1 MKPYNIHKL
10 LLLTVLGGLAFIHAL
25 SQQNLRK
32 KADSILALPMED
44 TGKIDLLLRASQKVN
59 LVDSVE
65 SVQLALNATDLAE
78 QVQNK
83 RWMASCY
90 YQLGSIYFV
99 HGDYKKGAA
108 LYDKTVDL
116 IKDAYPDILI
126 RVYKG
131 YAWAYNKQGL
141 FAQSVTYYQK
151 ALSAAQQSGNKN
163 SETGILNSM
172 GELFFF
178 NKQYPDAVRYHQT
191 ALTIA
196 NEAAN
201 KLGMLSPLDGLV
213 KDYLEMYKKIEQRP
227 IYIDSALFYADREYE
242 LLQTRLDLKGNMQF
256 EPFLYQNQ
264 AELFYLKNDFPTAI
278 GKAMLSIQKARLLAD
293 TSIIFC
299 KSYLLLS
306 KILYRQ
312 NKYVDAEQYRQLAL
326 GILAHS
332 EDQVLLNES
341 YEEMISM
348 MRKKKDTMQAFL
360 LQSKLLAIRENLF
373 TLEKAKAINRL
384 QIQYET
390 AQKEFTIKELK
401 RTNVFILICSLA
413 GLGISVLL
421 ARSYRLR
428 KKLLLQRQQLLEEEN
443 QKINLEKLVQ
453 EEFNQKLL
461 LSQQLEKEESLRRQ
475 EAYENSMKL
484 NKLKQEQLQHD
495 IDFKYRE
502 LTSQMVQLENKNDI
516 LLQIKS
522 DIQKVSEKNNDAKE
536 GTIRTILKLIDQ
548 NLTPDE
554 DFDNFRKHFENVHP
568 DFFTKLID
576 KSGGQLSQL
585 DLKHCA
591 YIKMNFGT
599 KEIAN
604 MMNVEPKS
612 IRMTRY
618 RLKQK
623 FNLERELDLANF
635 INAL

>member
-1 MKPYNIHKL
+1 MKPYNIYKL
-10 LLLTVLGGLAFIHAL
+10 LLVTVLGGLVFIHAL
-25 SQQNLRK
+25 SQQNPQK
-32 KADSILALPMED
+32 KADSILALPIED
-44 TGKIDLLLRASQKVN
+44 TGKIDILLSASQKLN
-59 LVDSVE
+59 LIDSVQ
-65 SVQLALNATDLAE
+65 SVLLALNATDLAGRIR
-78 QVQNK
+78 NK
-83 RWMASCY
+83 RWIASCY

-99 HGDYKKGAA
+99 HGDYKKGAVY
-108 LYDKTVDL
+108 YDKTIDI

-151 ALSAAQQSGNKN
+151 ALATAKQSGNKN

-178 NKQYPDAVRYHQT
+178 NKQYPDAIHYHQK
-191 ALTIA
+191 ALAIA
-196 NEAAN
+196 EEAAN
-201 KLGMLSPLDGLV
+201 NLGMLSPLDGLV

-227 IYIDSALFYADREYE
+227 VYIDSALFYTDKEYK
-242 LLQTRLDLKGNMQF
+242 LLQTTLDLKGNIQF

-264 AELFYLKNDFPTAI
+264 AELFYLKNDFTTAI
-278 GKAMLSIQKARLLAD
+278 EKARLSIEKARPLAD

-306 KILYRQ
+306 KIFYRQ
-312 NKYVDAEQYRQLAL
+312 KKYMDAEQYRQLAL
-326 GILAHS
+326 GILARS

-348 MRKKKDTMQAFL
+348 MREKKDTVQAFL
-360 LQSKLLAIRENLF
+360 LQSKLLTIRENLF
-373 TLEKAKAINRL
+373 TLEKARAINRL

-401 RTNVFILICSLA
+401 RTNVFILTCSLA

-428 KKLLLQRQQLLEEEN
+428 KKLFLQKQRLLEEEN
-443 QKINLEKLVQ
+443 KKINLEKLVQ
-453 EEFNQKLL
+453 AELNQKLL
-461 LSQQLEKEESLRRQ
+461 LTQQLEKEETLRRQ
-475 EAYENSMKL
+475 EAYENSMAL
-484 NKLKQEQLQHD
+484 NKLKQEQLQQE

-502 LTSQMVQLENKNDI
+502 LASQMLQLEKKNDI
-516 LLQIKS
+516 LLQIKV
-522 DIQKVSEKNNDAKE
+522 DIQKISKKYDDTKDDAK
-536 GTIRTILKLIDQ
+536 RAILKLIDQ

-568 DFFTKLID
+568 DFFAKLIN

-623 FNLERELDLANF
+623 FNLEREFDLANF